1 MIASLATLFRCSL
14 IAVLIV
20 GGVPALAQSSDGGQQ
35 ASSSGAEPAI
45 KDPRSRAKL
54 HTELGSLYFQQGN
67 IPVAMEELTVAIYI
81 DKTYAPAYSMRALVH
96 NYLKEPEYADNN
108 FQDALRY
115 APDDPE
121 IANNYG
127 WFLCQNNRAEEA
139 IPQFERAL
147 RNRMY
152 QTPDRAYLNAGQCL
166 MRMGKLAEAREYLDQ
181 AFRHTGGAPQVV
193 LRQIELDYRSG
204 LLEEARQRLS
214 DLVRKVEPNA
224 DALWLGVRIAHKLGH
239 QESEISY
246 STQLRHRFPASK
258 EYQELLKGN
267 YE

>member
-1 MIASLATLFRCSL
+1 MIASLASLFRCSL
-14 IAVLIV
+14 IAFLIA

-127 WFLCQNNRAEEA
+127 WFLCQNNRGEEA
-139 IPQFERAL
+139 MPQFERAL

-166 MRMGKLAEAREYLDQ
+166 LRMGKLPEAREYLDQ
-181 AFRHTGGAPQVV
+181 AFRSCCV
-193 LRQIELDYRSG
+193 RSSSTIAAG
-204 LLEEARQRLS
+204 CSKRPVSACPIWFARSSRMPTRCGWACVS
-214 DLVRKVEPNA
+214 RTSWAIRNRK
-224 DALWLGVRIAHKLGH
+224 
-239 QESEISY
+239 
-246 STQLRHRFPASK
+246 
-258 EYQELLKGN
+258 
-267 YE
+267 